1 MGNSLPAKK
10 VKVATWSELE
20 EKKPVYAQ
28 VLNVDLV
35 VVRYGE
41 SVSVLYGRCHHRG
54 ALMADGHIDAR
65 NLVCGVHGWDY
76 RFDTGISEYN
86 NDERLERFAAWIDKA
101 DNAVYVDENEVAIW
115 ADRNPQP
122 CSRHAYA
129 DTKETPEEPF
139 NRYIRQLAATPPP
152 AFPAH
157 GNVSAMGV
165 PLVDLPQWNDI
176 QMLTAQLSRAPL
188 FENEPVDTSVVIGPN
203 ARIPLRL
210 SMPIFVTDMS
220 FGALSREAKIALA
233 KGAEMAGTGIASGE
247 GGMLEDERRENSRYF
262 YELAPAKFGWNID
275 KVKRC
280 QAFHFKAGQAAKT
293 GIGGILP
300 GAKVSQEIAETRGLR
315 PFEEAVSPSRFPDLS
330 TPDDFRDFSEGI
342 REATGGIPIGFK
354 MSAQHIE
361 RDIDFALDAGVDY
374 IILDGRG
381 GGTGASP
388 DLVKYHTGIPTIPAL
403 ARARAHLDRCGAKGV
418 SLVITGGLRT
428 ETDYLKALALGAD
441 AVAIGNAAIQ
451 AIGCVSMRACGNN
464 HCPVGIATQDP
475 VLRERV
481 IIGTA
486 AERLRNYL
494 LNTTAL
500 MQVMARACGYRKLSD
515 FSRDDLVTCSTDM
528 ASLAGIAHAGGF
540 PDAVKS

>member
-1 MGNSLPAKK
+1 MNNSLPTKK

-20 EKKPVYAQ
+20 EKKPAYAQ

-35 VVRYGE
+35 VIRYGE

-54 ALMADGHIDAR
+54 ALMADGSIDGK
-65 NLVCGVHGWDY
+65 NLLCSVHGWDY
-76 RFDTGISEYN
+76 RFESGISEYN
-86 NDERLERFAAWIDKA
+86 NDEKLERFAAWIDKA
-101 DNAVYVDENEVAIW
+101 DNAVYVDENEVASWSARHPQHGRGHAW
-115 ADRNPQP
+115 ADTN
-122 CSRHAYA
+122 
-129 DTKETPEEPF
+129 DTPEEPF
-139 NRYIRQLAATPPP
+139 NSYIRRLAATQPS

-165 PLVDLPQWNDI
+165 PLIDLPQWKDI
-176 QMLTAQLSRAPL
+176 HILTAQLSRQPFL
-188 FENEPVDTSVVIGPN
+188 EDEPVDTTVVIGPN
-203 ARIPLRL
+203 ARIPLTL
-210 SMPIFVTDMS
+210 SIPVFVTDMS

-280 QAFHFKAGQAAKT
+280 QAFHFKVGQAAKT

-300 GAKVSQEIAETRGLR
+300 GAKVSQEIADTRGLR
-315 PFEEAVSPSRFPDLS
+315 PYEEAVSPSRFPDLY
-330 TPDDFRDFSEGI
+330 TPEDFRDLSEEI

-361 RDIDFALDAGVDY
+361 RDIDFALDAGADY

-388 DLVKYHTGIPTIPAL
+388 DLLKYHTGIPTIPAL
-403 ARARAHLDRCGAKGV
+403 ARARAHLDRCGAASV

-441 AVAIGNAAIQ
+441 AIAIGNAAIQ
-451 AIGCVSMRACGNN
+451 AIGCLSMRACGNN

-481 IIGTA
+481 VTGIA
-486 AERLRNYL
+486 SERLRNYL

-500 MQVMARACGYRKLSD
+500 MKVMARACGYRRLSD
-515 FSRDDLVTCSTDM
+515 FSREDLVTCRADM

-540 PDAVKS
+540 SDAAKS

>member
-1 MGNSLPAKK
+1 MDSSIRTGK

-35 VVRYGE
+35 VIRYGE
-41 SVSVLYGRCHHRG
+41 NVSVLYGRCHHRG
-54 ALMADGHIDAR
+54 ALLADGHIEGK
-65 NLVCGVHGWDY
+65 NLLCGVHGWDY

-86 NDERLERFAAWIDKA
+86 NDEKLEQFATWIDQQE
-101 DNAVYVDENEVAIW
+101 DAVYVDENEIGSWDA
-115 ADRNPQP
+115 RHPQP
-122 CSRHAYA
+122 ESRHAYA
-129 DTKETPEEPF
+129 DTNDTPEEPF
-139 NRYIRQLAATPPP
+139 NSYIRRLASTQPA

-157 GNVSAMGV
+157 GHVSAMGV

-176 QMLTAQLSRAPL
+176 QILTAQLSRPPL
-188 FENEPVDTSVVIGPN
+188 FEDEPVETAVVIGPN

-210 SMPIFVTDMS
+210 SIPLFVTDMS

-247 GGMLEDERRENSRYF
+247 GGMLEAERSESSRYF
-262 YELAPAKFGWNID
+262 YELAPAKFGWDID

-300 GAKVSQEIAETRGLR
+300 GAKVSLEIAETRGLR
-315 PFEEAVSPSRFPDLS
+315 PFEEAGSPSRFPDLS
-330 TPDDFRDFSEGI
+330 TPEDFRNFSEVI

-361 RDIDFALDAGVDY
+361 RDIDFALDAGADY
-374 IILDGRG
+374 IILDGRR

-388 DLVKYHTGIPTIPAL
+388 DLMKYHTGVPTIPAL
-403 ARARAHLDRCGAKGV
+403 ARARTHLDRCGAASV

-428 ETDYLKALALGAD
+428 ETDYIKALALGAD
-441 AVAIGNAAIQ
+441 AIAIGNAAIQ
-451 AIGCVSMRACGNN
+451 AIGCLSMRACGNN
-464 HCPVGIATQDP
+464 RCPVGIATQDP

-481 IIGTA
+481 TIDHA
-486 AERLRNYL
+486 AGRLRNYL
-494 LNTTAL
+494 MNTTVL
-500 MQVMARACGYRKLSD
+500 MKVMARACGCRRLSD
-515 FSRDDLVTCSTDM
+515 FSRDDLVTCRADM
-528 ASLAGIAHAGGF
+528 AALAGIAHAGGS
-540 PDAVKS
+540 PDAL